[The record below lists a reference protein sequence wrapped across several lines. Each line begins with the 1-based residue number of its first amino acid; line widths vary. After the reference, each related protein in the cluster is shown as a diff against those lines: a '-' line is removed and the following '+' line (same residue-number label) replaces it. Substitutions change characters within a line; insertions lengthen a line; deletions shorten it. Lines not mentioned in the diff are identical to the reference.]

1 MDATV
6 TDFVRTKQID
16 SFQKLRFLLFLQEN
30 PETQGTCQEFAER
43 LHLGDT
49 LLLERII
56 ADLYRADLLIKVN
69 QRWQLATQK
78 IGENSLN
85 ELAKSFE
92 CPLQRQELL
101 AQVIQPQYYQ

>member
-1 MDATV
+1 MDATL

-56 ADLYRADLLIKVN
+56 ADLFRVDLLVKVN
-69 QRWQLATQK
+69 QRWQLAAREISEDCLQ
-78 IGENSLN
+78 

-92 CPLQRQELL
+92 CPLTRQELL
-101 AQVIQPQYYQ
+101 AQVIQTQYYQ